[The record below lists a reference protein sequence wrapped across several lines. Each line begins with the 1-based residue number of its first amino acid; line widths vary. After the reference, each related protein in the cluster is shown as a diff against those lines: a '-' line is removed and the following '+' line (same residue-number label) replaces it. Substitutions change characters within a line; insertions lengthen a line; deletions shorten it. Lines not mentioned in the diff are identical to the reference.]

1 MKRRY
6 SVVTF
11 GLITSGIVFCLPLN
25 AQEKSVTLESLWKG
39 VKSEGDNLL
48 NKSLSEGK
56 NLLDKSIKITSEFV
70 DDLGVVLDTELDLLR
85 AKQTQPSEVDVRDKI
100 DTITIYVENISDL
113 KKQEGSAS
121 SFTLIS
127 KSKKDYRIEIDEVL
141 KEIEPIL
148 FDGEV
153 VNYASKIRLARQQ
166 INQLKQQKVSLNED
180 LVFAPE
186 EGSILKSSKKDI
198 RDQIV
203 RVDTLIKKS
212 ETLIDELEYD
222 LKKKMNALGIVLTRE
237 QIRVMTTRVD
247 GDELARSFA
256 IFDVTKQISST
267 LGKLMKENSFSA
279 QTTVKY
285 YGTYVVLSEILG
297 YSQRE
302 YISKIKSLYL
312 PAVETIE
319 DNIEEAI
326 SFAEKSI
333 KEASSDSNREILK
346 NNIRSNEFSLEVVKS
361 YRVILKAQISS
372 LENALDK
379 TDEQIMVAYSTYD
392 TAANSANLVN
402 LINETQDAFD
412 NIMNMQVPD
421 IIPFENTAL
430 ELKFQEI
437 SDQIVNATGT

>member
-6 SVVTF
+6 SVVTLS
-11 GLITSGIVFCLPLN
+11 LITSGIVFCLPLN
-25 AQEKSVTLESLWKG
+25 AQEKSVTLENVWKS

-70 DDLGVVLDTELDLLR
+70 DDLGAVLDTELDLLR
-85 AKQTQPSEVDVRDKI
+85 TKQTQPSEVDVRDKI
-100 DTITIYVENISDL
+100 DTIRIYVENISDL

-256 IFDVTKQISST
+256 IFDVTKQISGT

-312 PAVETIE
+312 PAVKTIE

-346 NNIRSNEFSLEVVKS
+346 NNIRSNQFSLEVVKS

-372 LENALDK
+372 LENALEK

-392 TAANSANLVN
+392 TAANSANLLN

-437 SDQIVNATGT
+437 SDQIVNATGA

>member
-6 SVVTF
+6 SFVTLS
-11 GLITSGIVFCLPLN
+11 LITSGIVFCLPLN
-25 AQEKSVTLESLWKG
+25 AQEKSVTLENVWKS

-70 DDLGVVLDTELDLLR
+70 DDLGAVLDTELDLLR
-85 AKQTQPSEVDVRDKI
+85 TKQTQPSEVDVRDKI
-100 DTITIYVENISDL
+100 DTIRIYVENISDL

-198 RDQIV
+198 RDQIA

-256 IFDVTKQISST
+256 IFDVTKQISGT

-346 NNIRSNEFSLEVVKS
+346 NNIRSNQFSLEVVKS

-372 LENALDK
+372 LENALEK

-392 TAANSANLVN
+392 TAANSANLLN

-437 SDQIVNATGT
+437 SDQIVNATGA

>member
-6 SVVTF
+6 SVVT
-11 GLITSGIVFCLPLN
+11 LCLMISGIVFCLPLN
-25 AQEKSVTLESLWKG
+25 AQEKSVTLENVWKS
-39 VKSEGDNLL
+39 VKSEGDNFLDR
-48 NKSLSEGK
+48 SLSEGK
-56 NLLDKSIKITSEFV
+56 NLLDKSLKITTEFM
-70 DDLGVVLDTELDLLR
+70 DDLGVVLNTELDLLR
-85 AKQTQPSEVDVRDKI
+85 AKQTQPSEIDVRDKI
-100 DTITIYVENISDL
+100 DTIRMYVENISNL
-113 KKQEGSAS
+113 KRQEGSAS
-121 SFTLIS
+121 SFTIIS
-127 KSKKDYRIEIDEVL
+127 KSKKDYRVEIDEVL

-153 VNYASKIRLARQQ
+153 VNYASKIRLTRQK

-180 LVFAPE
+180 LVFATE
-186 EGSILKSSKKDI
+186 QGSILKSSKKDV
-198 RDQIV
+198 RDQIA
-203 RVDTLIKKS
+203 RVDALIKNS
-212 ETLIDELEYD
+212 ETLIDEFEYD

-267 LGKLMKENSFSA
+267 LGQLMQENSFSA

-302 YISKIKSLYL
+302 YISKINSLYL

-326 SFAEKSI
+326 SFAEKSM

-361 YRVILKAQISS
+361 YRVILEAQISS
-372 LENALDK
+372 LENALEK

-437 SDQIVNATGT
+437 SDQIVNASGA

>member
-6 SVVTF
+6 SFVTLS
-11 GLITSGIVFCLPLN
+11 LIISGIVFCLPLN
-25 AQEKSVTLESLWKG
+25 AQEKGVTLDNVWKS
-39 VKSEGDNLL
+39 VKSEGDKLL
-48 NKSLSEGK
+48 DKSLSEGK

-70 DDLGVVLDTELDLLR
+70 DDLGAVVDTELDLLR
-85 AKQTQPSEVDVRDKI
+85 AKQIQPSEVDVRDKI
-100 DTITIYVENISDL
+100 DTIRIYVEDISDL

-141 KEIEPIL
+141 KEIEPVL

-302 YISKIKSLYL
+302 YISKIKNLYL
-312 PAVETIE
+312 PAVKTIE

-326 SFAEKSI
+326 SFAKRSL
-333 KEASSDSNREILK
+333 KEASSETNRKILK

-372 LENALDK
+372 LENALEK

-392 TAANSANLVN
+392 TAANSANLLN

-437 SDQIVNATGT
+437 SDQIVNTTGG

>member
-1 MKRRY
+1 
-6 SVVTF
+6 
-11 GLITSGIVFCLPLN
+11 
-25 AQEKSVTLESLWKG
+25 
-39 VKSEGDNLL
+39 
-48 NKSLSEGK
+48 
-56 NLLDKSIKITSEFV
+56 
-70 DDLGVVLDTELDLLR
+70 
-85 AKQTQPSEVDVRDKI
+85 
-100 DTITIYVENISDL
+100 
-113 KKQEGSAS
+113 
-121 SFTLIS
+121 
-127 KSKKDYRIEIDEVL
+127 
-141 KEIEPIL
+141 
-148 FDGEV
+148 
-153 VNYASKIRLARQQ
+153 
-166 INQLKQQKVSLNED
+166 
-180 LVFAPE
+180 
-186 EGSILKSSKKDI
+186 
-198 RDQIV
+198 
-203 RVDTLIKKS
+203 
-212 ETLIDELEYD
+212 
-222 LKKKMNALGIVLTRE
+222 VLTRE

-256 IFDVTKQISST
+256 IFDVTKQISGT

-312 PAVETIE
+312 PAVKTIE

-346 NNIRSNEFSLEVVKS
+346 NNIRSNQFSLEVVKS

-372 LENALDK
+372 LENALEK

-392 TAANSANLVN
+392 TAANSANLLN

-437 SDQIVNATGT
+437 SDQIVNATGA

>member
-6 SVVTF
+6 SVVTLS
-11 GLITSGIVFCLPLN
+11 LITSGIVFCLPLN
-25 AQEKSVTLESLWKG
+25 AQEKSVTLENVWKS

-70 DDLGVVLDTELDLLR
+70 DDLGAVLDTELDLLR
-85 AKQTQPSEVDVRDKI
+85 TKQTQPSEVDVRDKI
-100 DTITIYVENISDL
+100 DTIRIYVENISDL

-256 IFDVTKQISST
+256 IFDVTKQISGT

-312 PAVETIE
+312 PAVKTIE

-346 NNIRSNEFSLEVVKS
+346 NNVRSNQFSLEVVKS

-372 LENALDK
+372 LENALEK

-392 TAANSANLVN
+392 TAANSANLLN

-437 SDQIVNATGT
+437 SDQIVNATGA